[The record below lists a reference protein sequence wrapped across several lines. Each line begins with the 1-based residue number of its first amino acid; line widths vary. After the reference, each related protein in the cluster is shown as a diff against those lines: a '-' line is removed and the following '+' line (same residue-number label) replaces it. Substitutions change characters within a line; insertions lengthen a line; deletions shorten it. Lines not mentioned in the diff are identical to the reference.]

1 MKIRNAEQGA
11 TRKGFQPSRALL
23 RSANMKTCNPSYV
36 IGLGILDFISVAW
49 FVSIFV
55 GPVSGYSPPIA
66 MLLAITGLIGSSIAL
81 NRGIAGP
88 SKWLRKV
95 LIVGVI
101 AAAVGLAGA
110 LWLGFVLPNVNAN
123 A

>member
-1 MKIRNAEQGA
+1 
-11 TRKGFQPSRALL
+11 
-23 RSANMKTCNPSYV
+23 MKTTNPSYV

-49 FVSIFV
+49 FVGIFV
-55 GPVSGYSPPIA
+55 GSVSGYSPPIA
-66 MLLAITGLIGSSIAL
+66 MLLAITGLICSVIAL
-81 NRGIAGP
+81 KRGIAGP
-88 SKWLRKV
+88 SKWMRKV

-123 A
+123 T

>member
-1 MKIRNAEQGA
+1 M
-11 TRKGFQPSRALL
+11 TVDSRAYSPESPL
-23 RSANMKTCNPSYV
+23 RSANMKTFNPSYV
-36 IGLGILDFISVAW
+36 IGLGILDFISAAW

-66 MLLAITGLIGSSIAL
+66 MLLGITGLIGSSIAL
-81 NRGIAGP
+81 NSGIAGP

-95 LIVGVI
+95 LIVGMI